1 MEEFDQMVEN
11 IALNV
16 RTLRKQRRLTQKEVS
31 KRMGVHMSL
40 YSRLEQ
46 GSTRISIE
54 TLIKVSRLFGVSI
67 NKLIYNK
74 EIHIENMIIRRKRG
88 KTFQEKLVE
97 LENLTEGEKRIIC
110 NLLDLALANKK
121 VQEIQRKIDYL
132 RS

>member
-11 IALNV
+11 IALNI
-16 RTLRKQRRLTQKEVS
+16 RTLRKQRRLTQQEVS
-31 KRMGVHMSL
+31 MRMGVHLSL

-46 GSTRISIE
+46 GSTRISVE
-54 TLIKVSRLFGVSI
+54 TLIKVSRLFGVSM

-74 EIHIENMIIRRKRG
+74 EIHLENMIVRRKRG

-97 LENLTEGEKRIIC
+97 LENLSEGEKRIIC